1 MIPNQFRTLADALRY
16 RAETQA
22 FEAAYTFLNDGEAE
36 GRTITYRDL
45 DFQSRA
51 LAVMLR
57 DWRIQRPLLV
67 YPPGLDFIV
76 SFFACIYAR
85 ITPVPAGLAHIM
97 RVGRSLTRLAAVARD
112 ADADAVLSV
121 TRVIDRAFTDPD
133 FMNRSQELGR
143 MRWLAT
149 DRCDEALGACYQ
161 DALLPSDM
169 PAFIQYTSGSTSIP
183 KGVVVTHRNLL
194 HNLSYCNEVEE
205 NGRDTIS
212 VSWLPHSHDMGLIE
226 AILLPTFAGYRAYLM
241 SPASFLRR
249 PARWLEAITR
259 FRATNSGGP
268 NFAFDLCVEKISAEE
283 QENLDLTS
291 WRVAYNGSETIRSET
306 LLRFRQRFERSG
318 FRWNAFYPVYGLAE
332 STLLVSSG
340 HAADVPVV
348 RELDAEALG
357 RGIVAAPQHRT
368 AKTISVVASGRTQSH
383 TRIVIADP
391 ETLVKCGANE
401 VGEIWIAGPS
411 VANGYWQKPAET
423 EAAFHAYFEDSQDG
437 PFLRTGDLGF
447 LSDGQLFV
455 TGRIKDVINIR
466 GFKHYPQ
473 DIEHTVSQSHAAILM
488 SGCAAFAVDGDGT
501 EQLAVVIEV
510 LPKLSQDFD
519 DWSDQAITAIQS
531 AVTERHGIRIQSL
544 ALAPYGSIPKTTSGK
559 LQRQLCRRW
568 FIDGSL
574 QTVRIWSHDGERA

>member
-1 MIPNQFRTLADALRY
+1 
-16 RAETQA
+16 
-22 FEAAYTFLNDGEAE
+22 
-36 GRTITYRDL
+36 
-45 DFQSRA
+45 
-51 LAVMLR
+51 
-57 DWRIQRPLLV
+57 
-67 YPPGLDFIV
+67 
-76 SFFACIYAR
+76 
-85 ITPVPAGLAHIM
+85 
-97 RVGRSLTRLAAVARD
+97 
-112 ADADAVLSV
+112 
-121 TRVIDRAFTDPD
+121 
-133 FMNRSQELGR
+133 
-143 MRWLAT
+143 
-149 DRCDEALGACYQ
+149 
-161 DALLPSDM
+161 
-169 PAFIQYTSGSTSIP
+169 
-183 KGVVVTHRNLL
+183 
-194 HNLSYCNEVEE
+194 
-205 NGRDTIS
+205 
-212 VSWLPHSHDMGLIE
+212 
-226 AILLPTFAGYRAYLM
+226 
-241 SPASFLRR
+241 
-249 PARWLEAITR
+249 
-259 FRATNSGGP
+259 
-268 NFAFDLCVEKISAEE
+268 
-283 QENLDLTS
+283 
-291 WRVAYNGSETIRSET
+291 
-306 LLRFRQRFERSG
+306 
-318 FRWNAFYPVYGLAE
+318 
-332 STLLVSSG
+332 SSG

-473 DIEHTVSQSHAAILM
+473 DIEHTVSQSPAAILM

-501 EQLAVVIEV
+501 EQLAVVIEF

-544 ALAPYGSIPKTTSGK
+544 ALAPTDRFRKRRAENFNGNCAAGGSSTVACRRFASGVTTENEHEFRYNRCFRPDRRIPSASCRGDRWSDAI
-559 LQRQLCRRW
+559 QRQLEHGLIAPRSGFARYASPDRGHRKRIGNRNSKRDLLGRSHHSVACRSFGCLCTGR
-568 FIDGSL
+568 
-574 QTVRIWSHDGERA
+574 TARNR